1 MQDLILPTAA
11 YVAGPGEVS
20 YFAQYKPIYA
30 WAEQPM
36 PIIYPRASVSLVES
50 KVQKVL
56 DRYGLDVAAFE
67 GDLDQLFQRV
77 VLDNMEVDIDAVF
90 KDAGRHL
97 HQAINDLKPSVEQV
111 DQTLVKAAEGTR
123 AALLKEME
131 KFKARVVRAEKQNQE
146 QVCTQL
152 EKAKINLYP
161 GDGLQERTLSALY
174 FLNKYGLDLFKRLE
188 TDFSPDTSAH
198 QVIEL

>member
-1 MQDLILPTAA
+1 
-11 YVAGPGEVS
+11 
-20 YFAQYKPIYA
+20 
-30 WAEQPM
+30 
-36 PIIYPRASVSLVES
+36 
-50 KVQKVL
+50 
-56 DRYGLDVAAFE
+56 
-67 GDLDQLFQRV
+67 
-77 VLDNMEVDIDAVF
+77 MEVDIDAVF

-131 KFKARVVRAEKQNQE
+131 KFKTRVVRAEKQNQE